1 MRSLYLFNRSTTC
14 SIVFFFLLFI
24 LIRID
29 FAQEKGALRGTVVD
43 STSGEVLPFGN
54 VLIKDLNVGASTN
67 ASGYFYIP
75 ALPANKT
82 FTVAISYVGYRTK
95 DEKIFIRPNKIT
107 DVKIMLSPTSIMMQS
122 VEKVEKRTV
131 EKNATDLGLQ
141 RISMRSIEMFPKG
154 VESDIFRSLQYIPGV
169 QSTGDVSARY
179 YVRGSPSNEN
189 LVLLNGVTVYNPF
202 HAFGIFS
209 VVDPDMINGLEF
221 YKGGFPPE
229 YGGRLASVLNIITKD
244 GNRNRFSGK
253 ASSSFITGKALF
265 EGPIPH
271 GSFIITG
278 RKSYSTAILKKFLND
293 QNVPIDFYDASFKLN
308 YSNPDFIK
316 GSKFIVD
323 GFFSGDRLIN
333 SDPFT
338 ENIKWSNNILGFR
351 WFQVT
356 DSPLFYEI
364 DLSMSN
370 FSGEVTPKLSGASPE
385 TNDVTDITY
394 STKFTYIY
402 DSKDELHAGMDI
414 KDIDTKLLLQNS
426 LGATSDVGS
435 HGSSINFF
443 AYYKFLRY
451 SNFGASVGT
460 RLTAIGLSLSDQSS
474 FIFDPYVNLTYNLS
488 PLISLKAS
496 WGIYNQQMTT
506 LTDENEVIS
515 LFEPWIIT
523 PAYLKP
529 ATSILYSGG
538 AEVNFTNYLSLNAQ
552 TYYKVLQNIPTLND
566 NKILS
571 SDPDLVAASGESYGW
586 EFQLKYAKNPLNITA
601 SYTLSWAYK
610 DLNGWIYYPRYDV
623 RNAFNIMLNYDFGS
637 GWRASA
643 VWVFNSG
650 LPFTQTMGY
659 YDKFYF
665 QNFYSDWQI
674 YENYQPHRILSDKD
688 LARLPDYH
696 RLDLSLSKYFEI
708 SPLKFD
714 IDVSVLNVYNR
725 KNIFY
730 FERDTGKIIYMLPFL
745 PTATLKIA
753 L

>member
-1 MRSLYLFNRSTTC
+1 MRSFYFLNYSAIRFLIILFL
-14 SIVFFFLLFI
+14 IILLTQI
-24 LIRID
+24 G
-29 FAQEKGALRGTVVD
+29 FAQEKGALRGVVVD

-54 VLIKDLNVGASTN
+54 VLIKELNVGASTN

-75 ALPANKT
+75 ALPAGNT
-82 FTVAISYVGYRTK
+82 FTAVISYVGYHTK
-95 DEKIFIRPNKIT
+95 DERIFIYPNKIT
-107 DVKIMLSPTSIMMQS
+107 DIKVRLAPTSIMMQS
-122 VEKVEKRTV
+122 VEKVEKKTI

-141 RISMRSIEMFPKG
+141 RISMRSLEMFPKG
-154 VESDIFRSLQYIPGV
+154 VESDVFRSLQYIPGV

-209 VVDPDMINGLEF
+209 VVDPDMINSVEF

-229 YGGRLASVLNIITKD
+229 YGGRLASVLNIVTKD

-271 GSFIITG
+271 GSFVITG

-293 QNVPIDFYDASFKLN
+293 KNVPIDFYDASFKLN

-338 ENIKWSNNILGFR
+338 ENIKWSNNILGMR

-370 FSGEVTPKLSGASPE
+370 FNGEVVPKLSSTSPK
-385 TNDVTDITY
+385 TNNVTDITY

-402 DSKDELHAGMDI
+402 DTKDELHAGMEI

-426 LGATSDVGS
+426 LGAISDVGS
-435 HGSSINFF
+435 HGSSMDIF

-451 SNFGASVGT
+451 ENFGASFGT
-460 RLTAIGLSLSDQSS
+460 RLNLIGLSESDGSS
-474 FIFDPYVNLTYNLS
+474 LILDPYLNLTYNLS

-515 LFEPWIIT
+515 IFEPWIIT
-523 PAYLKP
+523 PPYLKP
-529 ATSILYSGG
+529 ASTIIYSGG
-538 AEVNFTNYLSLNAQ
+538 AKINFTDFLSLDAQ
-552 TYYKVLQNIPTLND
+552 TYYKVSHNIPTLNN
-566 NKILS
+566 NKILD
-571 SDPDLVAASGESYGW
+571 SDPDLLPASGESYGW
-586 EFQLKYAKNPLNITA
+586 EFQLRYARDPLNVSA

-610 DLNGWIYYPRYDV
+610 ELNGWIYYPRYDV
-623 RNAFNIMLNYDFGS
+623 RNSFNIMLNYDFGA

-650 LPFTQTMGY
+650 LPFTQSMGY
-659 YDKFYF
+659 YNKFYF
-665 QNFYSDWQI
+665 QDFYSNWQI
-674 YENYQPHRILSDKD
+674 YENYQPHGILADKD

-708 SPLKFD
+708 SPLKFN

-730 FERDTGKIIYMLPFL
+730 FKRNTGQIIYMLPFL